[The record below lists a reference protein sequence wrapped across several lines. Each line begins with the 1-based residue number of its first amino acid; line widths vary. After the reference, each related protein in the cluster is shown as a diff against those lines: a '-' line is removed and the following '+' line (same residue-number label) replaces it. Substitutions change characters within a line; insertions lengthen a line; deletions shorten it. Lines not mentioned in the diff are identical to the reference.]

1 MRAFTLDSFEHPPGP
16 REDLPTP
23 EARPGHRLGCHRLL
37 SRRPGPR
44 GRARDGPGLTALAA
58 ADALNLRQGSTVL
71 VIGATGGVGAF
82 AVQLAAKAGAT
93 VIASGLPKTTTT
105 CAASAP
111 PRSWTA
117 TATSPPRPASAT
129 PTGSTPCSI

>member
-1 MRAFTLDSFEHPPGP
+1 MPSPWTASSAHPGP
-16 REDLPTP
+16 
-23 EARPGHRLGCHRLL
+23 ARTCPPPRPAPGIGSAVTGCSAGDRVLG
-37 SRRPGPR
+37 